1 MSEQVTR
8 RNFLLSDTH
17 VVRCHLPGDSA
28 TPPHHSLLLPV
39 QSHNK
44 GSQVRGEL
52 YGSRH
57 VVLFFFIYFPFF
69 SLTVFFYFFL
79 SLFFFGTGFAWCIF
93 QAPWQIYENCWLL
106 WLLLLF
112 CDGIT
117 KRKKKSIIRVLF
129 RYIYFLSVH
138 HRLFPISLKLLPHR
152 SLSLILIII
161 IN

>member
-57 VVLFFFIYFPFF
+57 VVLFFFYLF
-69 SLTVFFYFFL
+69 S
-79 SLFFFGTGFAWCIF
+79 
-93 QAPWQIYENCWLL
+93 
-106 WLLLLF
+106 LLLF
-112 CDGIT
+112 
-117 KRKKKSIIRVLF
+117 S
-129 RYIYFLSVH
+129 
-138 HRLFPISLKLLPHR
+138 
-152 SLSLILIII
+152 SLISSTSFSLCFSLAQVLRDASFKPRDKFMKIVDGCDCYCYFVTE
-161 IN
+161 